1 QAVLTEPLIAGQCYY
16 LEMFTSPGL
25 NLDTI
30 IPGQVHIC
38 YAVSHVGMYLSQD
51 PPLQPP
57 GPFYIIDVT
66 PQVYYNFV
74 VNDTLGWTRLSG
86 TYIAEGDE
94 QYITIGNFFQ
104 PGEFMEEIFPDC
116 NLSPHAYYYI
126 EDVKVEPIYND
137 EI

>member
-1 QAVLTEPLIAGQCYY
+1 
-16 LEMFTSPGL
+16 
-25 NLDTI
+25 
-30 IPGQVHIC
+30 
-38 YAVSHVGMYLSQD
+38 
-51 PPLQPP
+51 
-57 GPFYIIDVT
+57 
-66 PQVYYNFV
+66 QVYYNFV

-137 EI
+137 EIYLEAEICEGECYTYNGIPYCNPGTYEIAVAGEECYDLVHLTVSTGQQQATAIIA